1 MIFSSNRCTL
11 THMKKRGLGRDLNAL
26 LGGNAKKMMSSDT
39 SDSSASPSKDGD
51 LRILPIDVLQRGR
64 YQPRHEIDP
73 VALQELADSIKAQ
86 GVVQPIV
93 VRPISE
99 PGKYEIIAG
108 ERRWRACQLA
118 GIHEIP
124 TVIRD
129 VPDQT
134 AMAMALIENIQR
146 EDLNPIDES
155 MALQRL
161 IDEFG
166 LTQQETGDAVGRSR
180 SAVTNLLR
188 LLSLNTEVKTMLEKG
203 ELEMGH
209 ARALLAIEGGKQTL
223 IAREVVKKGLS
234 VRDTEKLVRKENEP
248 DTKSGSQKA
257 TGQVDPNVEQ
267 LQSTLSEKF
276 GAKVQIQYNS
286 KGKGK
291 LIVEYNSFDELDGI
305 IEHIK

>member
-1 MIFSSNRCTL
+1 
-11 THMKKRGLGRDLNAL
+11 MKKRGLGRDLNAL
-26 LGGNAKKMMSSDT
+26 LGGSAKKMVNTAANENNSE
-39 SDSSASPSKDGD
+39 DGD
-51 LRILPIDVLQRGR
+51 LRNLPVDILQRGR
-64 YQPRHEIDP
+64 YQPRHEIEP
-73 VALQELADSIKAQ
+73 EALQELADSIKAQ

-93 VRPISE
+93 VRPLSE

-118 GIHEIP
+118 GVHEIP
-124 TVIRD
+124 AVIRD

-134 AMAMALIENIQR
+134 AMAIALIENIQR

-180 SAVTNLLR
+180 PAVANLLR

-234 VRDTEKLVRKENEP
+234 VRETEQLVRKESQSGDKTNKKKSDPVINP
-248 DTKSGSQKA
+248 D
-257 TGQVDPNVEQ
+257 VEK
-267 LQSTLSEKF
+267 LQTDLSEKL
-276 GAKVQIQYNS
+276 GAKVQIQYS
-286 KGKGK
+286 AKGKGK
-291 LIVEYNSFDELDGI
+291 LIVQYNSFDELDGI
-305 IEHIK
+305 LEHIK

>member
-1 MIFSSNRCTL
+1 MR
-11 THMKKRGLGRDLNAL
+11 KRGLGRDLNAL
-26 LGGNAKKMMSSDT
+26 LGGNAKKLVNT
-39 SDSSASPSKDGD
+39 DSSETSGEPSKDGD
-51 LRILPIDVLQRGR
+51 LRILPVDVLQRGR
-64 YQPRHEIDP
+64 YQPRHEIEP
-73 VALQELADSIKAQ
+73 EALQELANSIKAQ

-118 GIHEIP
+118 GLHEIP

-180 SAVTNLLR
+180 SAVANLLR
-188 LLSLNTEVKTMLEKG
+188 LLSLNTEVKSMLEKG

-234 VRDTEKLVRKENEP
+234 VRETEQLVRKENQVSS
-248 DTKSGSQKA
+248 DKTQTVAA
-257 TGQVDPNVEQ
+257 TEQDPNVKQ
-267 LQSTLSEKF
+267 LQSDLSEKL
-276 GAKVQIQYNS
+276 GAKVQIEYNA

-291 LIVEYNSFDELDGI
+291 LVVQYNSFDELDGI

>member
-1 MIFSSNRCTL
+1 
-11 THMKKRGLGRDLNAL
+11 MKKRGLGRDLNAL
-26 LGGNAKKMMSSDT
+26 LGGNAKKMVNSADIDA
-39 SDSSASPSKDGD
+39 SDSDAPAKDGD
-51 LRILPIDVLQRGR
+51 LKMLPVDVLQRGR
-64 YQPRHEIDP
+64 YQPRHEIEP
-73 VALQELADSIKAQ
+73 EALQELADSIKAQ

-118 GIHEIP
+118 GLHEIP

-166 LTQQETGDAVGRSR
+166 LTQQETGEAVGRSR
-180 SAVTNLLR
+180 SAVANLLR

-203 ELEMGH
+203 QLEMGH
-209 ARALLAIEGGKQTL
+209 ARALLAIEGGHQTL
-223 IAREVVKKGLS
+223 IARKVVDKGLS
-234 VRDTEKLVRKENEP
+234 VRDTEHLVRKELKSDDQSEAKNDSSEP
-248 DTKSGSQKA
+248 NPDVQ
-257 TGQVDPNVEQ
+257 Q
-267 LQSTLSEKF
+267 LQSDLSEKL
-276 GAKVQIQYNS
+276 GAKVQIQYNA

-291 LIVEYNSFDELDGI
+291 LVVQYNSFDELDGI

>member
-1 MIFSSNRCTL
+1 
-11 THMKKRGLGRDLNAL
+11 MKKRGLGRDLNAL
-26 LGGNAKKMMSSDT
+26 LGGNAKKMVDT
-39 SDSSASPSKDGD
+39 ANDSNESSKDGD
-51 LRILPIDVLQRGR
+51 LRNLPVDVLQRGR
-64 YQPRHEIDP
+64 FQPRHEIEP
-73 VALQELADSIKAQ
+73 EALQELANSIKAQ

-93 VRPISE
+93 VRPIAE

-118 GIHEIP
+118 GLHEIP
-124 TVIRD
+124 VVIRD

-180 SAVTNLLR
+180 SAVANLLR

-209 ARALLAIEGGKQTL
+209 ARALLAIDGGKQTL

-234 VRDTEKLVRKENEP
+234 VRDTEHLVRKENQT
-248 DTKSGSQKA
+248 DGKTHTNKSSTA
-257 TGQVDPNVEQ
+257 TDPNVQQ
-267 LQSTLSEKF
+267 LQSDLSEKL
-276 GAKVQIQYNS
+276 GAKVQIQYNA

-291 LIVEYNSFDELDGI
+291 LVVQYNSFDELDGI

>member
-1 MIFSSNRCTL
+1 
-11 THMKKRGLGRDLNAL
+11 MKKRGLGRDLNAL
-26 LGGNAKKMMSSDT
+26 LGGNAKKMVNTVSD
-39 SDSSASPSKDGD
+39 DSNESVKDGD
-51 LRILPIDVLQRGR
+51 LRNLPVDVLQRGR
-64 YQPRHEIDP
+64 YQPRHEIEP
-73 VALQELADSIKAQ
+73 EALQELANSIKAQ

-118 GIHEIP
+118 GLHEIP

-180 SAVTNLLR
+180 SAVANLLR

-209 ARALLAIEGGKQTL
+209 ARALLVIEGGNQTL

-234 VRDTEKLVRKENEP
+234 VRDTEHLVRKETQAN
-248 DTKSGSQKA
+248 DKSGTNKTSV
-257 TGQVDPNVEQ
+257 TPDPNVQQ
-267 LQSTLSEKF
+267 LQTDLSEKL
-276 GAKVQIQYNS
+276 GAKVQIQYNA

-291 LIVEYNSFDELDGI
+291 LVVQYNSFDELDGI

>member
-1 MIFSSNRCTL
+1 MIFNPNRCSL
-11 THMKKRGLGRDLNAL
+11 THMRKRGLGRDLNEL
-26 LGGNAKKMMSSDT
+26 LGGNAKKMVNSDT
-39 SDSSASPSKDGD
+39 DNSSASPSKDGD
-51 LRILPIDVLQRGR
+51 LRILPVDVLQRGR
-64 YQPRHEIDP
+64 FQPRHEIEP
-73 VALQELADSIKAQ
+73 EALQELADSIKAQ

-124 TVIRD
+124 TVVRD

-180 SAVTNLLR
+180 SAVANLLR

-234 VRDTEKLVRKENEP
+234 VRETEKLVRKETQADNNT
-248 DTKSGSQKA
+248 DIKKVT
-257 TGQVDPNVEQ
+257 TVVDPNVEQ
-267 LQSTLSEKF
+267 LQSDLSEKF
-276 GAKVQIQYNS
+276 GAKVQIQYNA

>member
-1 MIFSSNRCTL
+1 
-11 THMKKRGLGRDLNAL
+11 MKKRGLGRDLNAL
-26 LGGNAKKMMSSDT
+26 LGGSAKKMVSVSSGDAT
-39 SDSSASPSKDGD
+39 DAD
-51 LRILPIDVLQRGR
+51 LRNLPVDVLQRGQ
-64 YQPRHEIDP
+64 YQPRHVIEP
-73 VALQELADSIKAQ
+73 EALQELADSIKTQ

-93 VRPISE
+93 VRPLSE

-118 GIHEIP
+118 GVHEIP
-124 TVIRD
+124 AVIRE
-129 VPDQT
+129 VSDQN

-155 MALQRL
+155 LALQRL
-161 IDEFG
+161 MDEFG

-180 SAVTNLLR
+180 SAVANLLR
-188 LLSLNTEVKTMLEKG
+188 LLSLNTEVKTMLENG

-209 ARALLAIEGGKQTL
+209 ARALLAIEGGNQTL
-223 IAREVVKKGLS
+223 IARQVVKKDLS
-234 VRDTEKLVRKENEP
+234 VRETEQLVRKETATDKKISSKNTS
-248 DTKSGSQKA
+248 DTL
-257 TGQVDPNVEQ
+257 DPNVAQ
-267 LQSTLSEKF
+267 LQSDLSEKL

-291 LIVEYNSFDELDGI
+291 LVVQYNSFDELDGI

>member
-1 MIFSSNRCTL
+1 MR
-11 THMKKRGLGRDLNAL
+11 KRGLGRDLNAL
-26 LGGNAKKMMSSDT
+26 LGGNAKKMVNTDT
-39 SDSSASPSKDGD
+39 SAASGEPSKDGD
-51 LRILPIDVLQRGR
+51 LRILPVDVLQRGR
-64 YQPRHEIDP
+64 YQPRHEIEP
-73 VALQELADSIKAQ
+73 GALQELADSIKAQ

-180 SAVTNLLR
+180 SAVANLLR
-188 LLSLNTEVKTMLEKG
+188 LLSLNSEVKTMLEKG

-209 ARALLAIEGGKQTL
+209 ARALLAIEGGQQTL

-234 VRDTEKLVRKENEP
+234 VRETEQLVRKENQP
-248 DTKSGSQKA
+248 KNSNTNSSNTTQ
-257 TGQVDPNVEQ
+257 DPNVQQ
-267 LQSTLSEKF
+267 LQTDLSEKL
-276 GAKVQIQYNS
+276 GAKVQIEYNA

-291 LIVEYNSFDELDGI
+291 LVVQYNSFDELDGI

>member
-1 MIFSSNRCTL
+1 
-11 THMKKRGLGRDLNAL
+11 MKKRGLGRDLNAL
-26 LGGNAKKMMSSDT
+26 LGGSAKKMVNTAANESNSE
-39 SDSSASPSKDGD
+39 DGD
-51 LRILPIDVLQRGR
+51 LRNLPVDILQRGR
-64 YQPRHEIDP
+64 YQPRHEIEP
-73 VALQELADSIKAQ
+73 EALQELADSIKAQ

-93 VRPISE
+93 VRPLSSA

-118 GIHEIP
+118 GVHEIP
-124 TVIRD
+124 AVIRE

-180 SAVTNLLR
+180 PAVANLLR
-188 LLSLNTEVKTMLEKG
+188 LLTLNTEVKTMLEKG

-234 VRDTEKLVRKENEP
+234 VRETEQLVRKETQSGDKTNKKKSDPVINP
-248 DTKSGSQKA
+248 D
-257 TGQVDPNVEQ
+257 VDK
-267 LQSTLSEKF
+267 LQSDLSEKL
-276 GAKVQIQYNS
+276 GAKVQIQYS
-286 KGKGK
+286 AKGKGK
-291 LIVEYNSFDELDGI
+291 LIVQYNSFDELDGI
-305 IEHIK
+305 LEHIK

>member
-1 MIFSSNRCTL
+1 
-11 THMKKRGLGRDLNAL
+11 MKKRGLGRDLNAL
-26 LGGNAKKMMSSDT
+26 LGGNAKKMVNTASDMG
-39 SDSSASPSKDGD
+39 AESKDGD
-51 LRILPIDVLQRGR
+51 LRNLPVDVLQRGR
-64 YQPRHEIDP
+64 FQPRHEIEP

-93 VRPISE
+93 VRPLSE

-118 GIHEIP
+118 GLHEIP

-180 SAVTNLLR
+180 SAVANLLR

-209 ARALLAIEGGKQTL
+209 ARALLAIEGGNQTL

-234 VRDTEKLVRKENEP
+234 VRDTEHLVRKETQAKDNTG
-248 DTKSGSQKA
+248 TKQSSNP
-257 TGQVDPNVEQ
+257 TDPNVQQ
-267 LQSTLSEKF
+267 LQSDLSEKL
-276 GAKVQIQYNS
+276 GAKVQIQYNA

-291 LIVEYNSFDELDGI
+291 LVVQYNSFDELDGI